1 MTGWA
6 HALLRVHLL
15 FAFSATAVFWVAA
28 ASPKG
33 GRTHRLAGRWFSR
46 VVYGAAATG
55 GALALAALVAPGS
68 VRLPDPLAT
77 PDAVEAAARQTRHL
91 MWLALYVVLIIVAPV
106 QHGLAVVNA
115 GARPARLRTRPHATL
130 CLSAM
135 LGSVLLLPSVI
146 VWQEATWLV
155 VAPIG
160 FVVGL
165 RQMAYANRTEA
176 APADWRREHLTSLI
190 TAGITLHTT
199 LLVFGTSRMLRW
211 QMEGWQVW
219 LPWVLPALVGFPLI
233 LWLRRK

>member
-15 FAFSATAVFWVAA
+15 FAFSATAAFWVAA

-46 VVYGAAATG
+46 LVYVAAATG
-55 GALALAALVAPGS
+55 GALALATLISPAS
-68 VRLPDPLAT
+68 VRVPDALAT
-77 PDAVEAAARQTRHL
+77 SAVLEAAARQTRHL

-115 GARPARLRTRPHATL
+115 GARPARLRTWPHAAL

-135 LGSVLLLPSVI
+135 VGSVLLLPSVV
-146 VWQEATWLV
+146 VWQEVTWLV

-165 RQMAYANRTEA
+165 RQMVYANRTEA
-176 APADWRREHLTSLI
+176 TPADWRREHLTSLI
-190 TAGITLHTT
+190 TGGITLHTT
-199 LLVFGTSRMLRW
+199 LFVFSASRILKWQLDGW
-211 QMEGWQVW
+211 QMW
-219 LPWVLPALVGFPLI
+219 LPWVLPALVGLPLI